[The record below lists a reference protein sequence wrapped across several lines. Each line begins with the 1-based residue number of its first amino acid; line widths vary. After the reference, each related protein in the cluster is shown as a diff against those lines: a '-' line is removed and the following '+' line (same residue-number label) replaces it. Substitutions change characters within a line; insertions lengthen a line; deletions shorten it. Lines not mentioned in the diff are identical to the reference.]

1 MTAVPGAPAALDGNP
16 CGSLWSTCNTVE
28 HEMAKANLTLQ
39 LDADVIRRA
48 RIEAARRGTSVSA
61 LVARELGQLVDRSE
75 RYEEARRRAL
85 ELMADATNRGGR
97 TWTRDEL
104 YDRWPS

>member
-1 MTAVPGAPAALDGNP
+1 
-16 CGSLWSTCNTVE
+16 
-28 HEMAKANLTLQ
+28 MAKANLTLQ